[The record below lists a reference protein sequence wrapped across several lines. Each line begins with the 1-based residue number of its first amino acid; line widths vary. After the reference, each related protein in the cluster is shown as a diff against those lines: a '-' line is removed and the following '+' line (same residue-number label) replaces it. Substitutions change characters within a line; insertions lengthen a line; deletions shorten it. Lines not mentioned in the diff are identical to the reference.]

1 MKRAPSTQS
10 SAGDHCAQCST
21 GSHCADSAF
30 KSARIHP
37 NLSSNQSKSQHS
49 SDSEHF
55 TGKIANVLR
64 APSQLLAPDGCCTFC
79 DDAAE
84 AANDLQRLIL
94 PPLQA
99 SVISV
104 GRCIAQNHWLS
115 EQMQKMR
122 DEVLAK
128 DETVRADIAAKN
140 EQCQDLEDI
149 NVATVAENQELHERL
164 EDKKA
169 EIRDFVHS
177 EQKLVQEL
185 NRLKRRDS
193 DLCTKIC
200 SLVRAE
206 QDLVEEV
213 KKLQSDVHALS
224 FEVHTLRM
232 GPKPPKA
239 NPPVSSTGSSQECL
253 ESLDRSD
260 RQFFHQL

>member
-1 MKRAPSTQS
+1 MKRDPSTQS
-10 SAGDHCAQCST
+10 SAGDHCAQSST
-21 GSHCADSAF
+21 GSHCAGNAS
-30 KSARIHP
+30 KSARIDTH
-37 NLSSNQSKSQHS
+37 QSRSQHS
-49 SDSEHF
+49 SDSAHF
-55 TGKIANVLR
+55 TGKVANVLR
-64 APSQLLAPDGCCTFC
+64 APSHLLAPDGSCAFC

-115 EQMQKMR
+115 EQVQKMR
-122 DEVLAK
+122 DDVLAK
-128 DETVRADIAAKN
+128 DEKIRADIAAKN

-169 EIRDFVHS
+169 EIRGLVHS
-177 EQKLVQEL
+177 EQKLVQEV
-185 NRLKRRDS
+185 NRLKRRGS
-193 DLCTKIC
+193 DLCAKIG

-213 KKLQSDVHALS
+213 KRLKSDVHALS
-224 FEVHTLRM
+224 FETHTLRT
-232 GPKPPKA
+232 GPKPPEED
-239 NPPVSSTGSSQECL
+239 PPMSSTESSQECL

-260 RQFFHQL
+260 QQFLHQL